1 MCFWAF
7 IKKIK
12 KVLENLLTKEEIGGI
27 LDELSLEDEFEKQLK
42 NFLKKLKK
50 DVDK

>member
-42 NFLKKLKK
+42 KLFKK
-50 DVDK
+50 V